1 MAILTTIY
9 LYIYTFFAALLPGV
23 SYNEGMLGQPQ
34 TFLPSQVV
42 QQTDKAVSS
51 LLYRGL
57 FKYDIYGATVPDLA
71 ETWQVS
77 DDGLV
82 YTIRLKDNQLWT
94 NGRKINSDD
103 LIYTSFKV
111 TDLSGVATDKVD
123 DMTVRYTL
131 PNKYSPFL
139 SLLTVGIMP
148 RDSEEN
154 NDPLHPV
161 TSGGFRVARIEKSG
175 KYIRQINSLT
185 WNENSLSL
193 KGNLNSNEKGMIVDT
208 AAKLGEI

>member
-1 MAILTTIY
+1 M
-9 LYIYTFFAALLPGV
+9 
-23 SYNEGMLGQPQ
+23 
-34 TFLPSQVV
+34 
-42 QQTDKAVSS
+42 S
-51 LLYRGL
+51 LVYRCL
-57 FKYDIYGATVPDLA
+57 FKYDIYGGTVPDLA

-82 YTIRLKDNQLWT
+82 YTIKLKDNQLWT
-94 NGRKINSDD
+94 NGKKINSDD

-148 RDSEEN
+148 QDSEEN
-154 NDPLHPV
+154 NDPLHPI
-161 TSGGFRVARIEKSG
+161 TSGDFRVAGNERSG
-175 KYIRQINSLT
+175 
-185 WNENSLSL
+185 
-193 KGNLNSNEKGMIVDT
+193 
-208 AAKLGEI
+208 

>member
-82 YTIRLKDNQLWT
+82 YTIKLKDNQLWT
-94 NGRKINSDD
+94 NGKKITSDD

-111 TDLSGVATDKVD
+111 ADLSGVATDKVD
-123 DMTVRYTL
+123 DLTVRYTL

-139 SLLTVGIMP
+139 SLLTIGVMHV
-148 RDSEEN
+148 DSEEKEN
-154 NDPLHPV
+154 PLKPN
-161 TSGGFRVARIEKSG
+161 TSGDWRVARTERVGKSITQVVLVTRSEK
-175 KYIRQINSLT
+175 YQI
-185 WNENSLSL
+185 
-193 KGNLNSNEKGMIVDT
+193 KKI
-208 AAKLGEI
+208 